1 MRIRA
6 ESHEKGHFDC
16 MHAIEESTFTG
27 LYTGTASVQWSGS
40 RIMAVIADS
49 LACTYCYNLHGRKA
63 DVREIASTGPTD
75 KLSAG
80 MDYHRLVHPNR

>member
-1 MRIRA
+1 
-6 ESHEKGHFDC
+6 
-16 MHAIEESTFTG
+16 
-27 LYTGTASVQWSGS
+27 
-40 RIMAVIADS
+40 MAVIADS